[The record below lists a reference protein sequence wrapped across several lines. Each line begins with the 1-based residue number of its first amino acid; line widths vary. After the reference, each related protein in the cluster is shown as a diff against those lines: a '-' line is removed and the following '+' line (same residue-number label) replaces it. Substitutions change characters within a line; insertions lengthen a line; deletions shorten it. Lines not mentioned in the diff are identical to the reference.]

1 MTHLDDVEIGRRL
14 RSLRIDPP
22 ETGFEARLAE
32 RLLAVESETRAPAG
46 NGQVIRGPWLR
57 RGPVRLIGV
66 TALLM
71 AGAAAAMEGRVV
83 EWVQARVFQRVDDAP
98 APSAPADRAPRA
110 AHREQSARVE
120 REASPQTET
129 MAAAPELAPTIAVPA
144 LSLTPPAVAEATG
157 ARALPRL
164 EPERSAGP
172 AGHGLG
178 LERSRTLEAPR
189 GDESIR
195 VPRVAMERRS
205 GARDALDERRAERR
219 LAEAEPRDTEHRLS
233 SLRDVAR
240 QRRERSG
247 GERIAGERAAALE
260 RLREHRD
267 RLNERRDGA
276 QEREHEHERRE
287 RGGR

>member
-14 RSLRIDPP
+14 RSLRVDPP

-46 NGQVIRGPWLR
+46 HGQVIRGPWLR

-83 EWVQARVFQRVDDAP
+83 EWVQARVLQRVDDAP
-98 APSAPADRAPRA
+98 APSAPAEPAPRG
-110 AHREQSARVE
+110 AHGERSARVE
-120 REASPQTET
+120 VEASPQTDT
-129 MAAAPELAPTIAVPA
+129 ALAAPELAPSIAVPA
-144 LSLTPPAVAEATG
+144 LSLTPPAAEASTA
-157 ARALPRL
+157 ARAVPRL
-164 EPERSAGP
+164 EPERSARH
-172 AGHGLG
+172 AGLG

-189 GDESIR
+189 SDESIR

-205 GARDALDERRAERR
+205 GARDALDERRADRR
-219 LAEAEPRDTEHRLS
+219 LPEAEPRDTEHRLER
-233 SLRDVAR
+233 LRDVAR

-276 QEREHEHERRE
+276 QEREHERRE